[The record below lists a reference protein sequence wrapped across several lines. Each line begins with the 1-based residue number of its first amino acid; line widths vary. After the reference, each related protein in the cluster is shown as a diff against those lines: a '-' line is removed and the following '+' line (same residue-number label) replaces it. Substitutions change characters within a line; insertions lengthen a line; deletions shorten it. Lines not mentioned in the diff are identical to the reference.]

1 MSSNIRSSSVG
12 AQPRPKKLFTSRA
25 ESVAAAALDVRCACQ
40 FFQTTS
46 LLPERVNPV
55 GSRPT
60 SSLGYSS
67 RPQSRCLEHDQHIF
81 EPDLQRNNRP
91 TNELEQLQ
99 DDLGSSF
106 SFGEVIGD
114 TDYYAESVI
123 SSRPNSPTLR
133 QQPHDHQH
141 YPSDEENA
149 SPLNFPG
156 SQLSLDATINP
167 RPLQQKDPSKSV
179 LLQRRTSQMSS
190 EHLPAR
196 VAQIDPSK
204 SVLLQRR
211 ASQRSTESV
220 AIKQRDP
227 STSSLLRKRMSLSR
241 QLPEPGQ
248 FTETPYSFKPIA
260 PEPIVP
266 MIQPIV
272 QKLAAPSPP
281 ANMSYQRGPYPGE
294 AYPDHYDEPVAVV
307 EKPLPVEDE
316 KSYGIGIVELM
327 SLGTSLVQRREQRY
341 VERSNEDIRGRSRR
355 SRKEKAEKEKSD
367 KEERDRRK
375 AEAKAERE
383 PKRKD
388 DRQTP
393 EPDGQPLVSS
403 QAPQPTVEQQSTQRP
418 EEPPVQQSAPTSPLV
433 YIGQN
438 IYIQDEPNI
447 APPANM
453 EAVHQQVPQTKESPV
468 NDTAPISVVDNTKI
482 SVTANS
488 LISSL
493 MMSSRQP
500 KPVEPVAQTPEE
512 PPPVVNYHETIN
524 VPAPVIEKSKQPE
537 SSSAPFMRQRDLS
550 QSSLLRSRYSSD
562 RDAPIPGTPVIRQ
575 RDPSTSSLLRSRYS
589 MDKDQT
595 SSSPITVQ
603 PSTPFMRQRD
613 PSQSSLLRK
622 RLSESME
629 HAPPLE
635 SILAVAIA
643 TTGPFGSQQSLQHG
657 DKFIKQKDPATSSL
671 MQKRMHERSH
681 SQDNYSP
688 AEKISKTVSFEYDKQ
703 LMTGAYDANVTAS
716 KAEVM
721 QRMTK
726 MSNEMRDRM
735 DWIERTYN
743 MR

>member
-1 MSSNIRSSSVG
+1 MSSNVRSSSVG

-81 EPDLQRNNRP
+81 EPDLQRSNLP
-91 TNELEQLQ
+91 TNEFDQLQ

-106 SFGEVIGD
+106 SFGEVVGD

-149 SPLNFPG
+149 SPLNLPG
-156 SQLSLDATINP
+156 SQLSLNTSINP

-179 LLQRRTSQMSS
+179 LLQRRTSQMVS
-190 EHLPAR
+190 EHLPAH
-196 VAQIDPSK
+196 VAQIDPTK

-211 ASQRSTESV
+211 ASQRSMESV

-227 STSSLLRKRMSLSR
+227 STSSLLRKRLSQSR
-241 QLPEPGQ
+241 TLPEPGQ

-260 PEPIVP
+260 PEPIIP

-272 QKLAAPSPP
+272 QKLAAPPP
-281 ANMSYQRGPYPGE
+281 AITSYPRGPYPGE
-294 AYPDHYDEPVAVV
+294 AYPDHYDEPVVAQ
-307 EKPLPVEDE
+307 KPAPMEDE
-316 KSYGIGIVELM
+316 KSFGIGIVELL

-355 SRKEKAEKEKSD
+355 SRKEKAEKEKTD
-367 KEERDRRK
+367 KEERERRK

-383 PKRKD
+383 QKRKD
-388 DRQTP
+388 DRQMP

-403 QAPQPTVEQQSTQRP
+403 QATQQIIEQQITERA
-418 EEPPVQQSAPTSPLV
+418 EEAPAQQPAATSPLV

-438 IYIQDEPNI
+438 IYIQDQPNI

-453 EAVHQQVPQTKESPV
+453 EAQPAQQVSQAKESPLK
-468 NDTAPISVVDNTKI
+468 DTAPISVIDNTKI

-500 KPVEPVAQTPEE
+500 KPVEPVAQTSEE

-524 VPAPVIEKSKQPE
+524 VPAPVIEKTTQPE
-537 SSSAPFMRQRDLS
+537 PSVVPFMRQRDPS
-550 QSSLLRSRYSSD
+550 QSSLLRSRYSTD
-562 RDAPIPGTPVIRQ
+562 RDVPMPGTPIIRQ

-589 MDKDQT
+589 VDKEQT
-595 SSSPITVQ
+595 SSPITVQ

-629 HAPPLE
+629 PAPPPA

-643 TTGPFGSQQSLQHG
+643 TTGPFGSQQSLQHS
-657 DKFIKQKDPATSSL
+657 DNFIRQKDPTTSSL

-703 LMTGAYDANVTAS
+703 LMTGAYDASGMAS

-726 MSNEMRDRM
+726 MSTEMRDRM

>member
-1 MSSNIRSSSVG
+1 MSSNVRSSSVG

-81 EPDLQRNNRP
+81 EPDLQRSNLP
-91 TNELEQLQ
+91 ANELDQLQ
-99 DDLGSSF
+99 DDLGSAF
-106 SFGEVIGD
+106 SFGEVVGD

-133 QQPHDHQH
+133 QQPNDHQN

-156 SQLSLDATINP
+156 SQMSLDTLINP

-190 EHLPAR
+190 EHLPSCA
-196 VAQIDPSK
+196 AQIDPTK

-211 ASQRSTESV
+211 ASQRSMESV

-227 STSSLLRKRMSLSR
+227 STSSLLRKRMSQSR
-241 QLPEPGQ
+241 TLAPEPGQ
-248 FTETPYSFKPIA
+248 FTVNPYSFKPIA
-260 PEPIVP
+260 PEPIIP

-272 QKLAAPSPP
+272 QKLAAPPP
-281 ANMSYQRGPYPGE
+281 PTITNYTRGPYPGE
-294 AYPDHYDEPVAVV
+294 AYPDHYDEPVVV
-307 EKPLPVEDE
+307 ERPPPVEDE
-316 KSYGIGIVELM
+316 KSFGIGIIELL

-355 SRKEKAEKEKSD
+355 SRKEKAEKEKAD

-383 PKRKD
+383 QKRKD

-393 EPDGQPLVSS
+393 EPDGQPLVLS
-403 QAPQPTVEQQSTQRP
+403 QASQQIIEQHRTEPP
-418 EEPPVQQSAPTSPLV
+418 EEPEAQQPAPTSPMV

-438 IYIQDEPNI
+438 IYIQDQPNI

-453 EAVHQQVPQTKESPV
+453 DALPAEQVQQTKESPV
-468 NDTAPISVVDNTKI
+468 KDAAPTSVVDNTKI

-500 KPVEPVAQTPEE
+500 KPVESVLRTPEE
-512 PPPVVNYHETIN
+512 PPPVVNYHETIS
-524 VPAPVIEKSKQPE
+524 APVIERTVQPE
-537 SSSAPFMRQRDLS
+537 PASVPFMRQRDPS
-550 QSSLLRSRYSSD
+550 QSSLLRSRYSCD
-562 RDAPIPGTPVIRQ
+562 RDVPMPATPIIRQ

-589 MDKDQT
+589 VDKDQT
-595 SSSPITVQ
+595 SSPITVQ

-622 RLSESME
+622 RLSESP
-629 HAPPLE
+629 APPPA

-657 DKFIKQKDPATSSL
+657 DNFIRQKDPTTSSL
-671 MQKRMHERSH
+671 IQKRMHERSH

-688 AEKISKTVSFEYDKQ
+688 AEKITKTVSFEYDKK
-703 LMTGAYDANVTAS
+703 LMTGAYDASGMAS

-726 MSNEMRDRM
+726 MSTEMRDRM

>member
-81 EPDLQRNNRP
+81 EPDLPRSNLP
-91 TNELEQLQ
+91 ANELDLQ
-99 DDLGSSF
+99 DDLGSAF
-106 SFGEVIGD
+106 SFGEVVGD

-133 QQPHDHQH
+133 EQPHDHQH

-149 SPLNFPG
+149 SPVNFPG
-156 SQLSLDATINP
+156 SQLSLDASINP
-167 RPLQQKDPSKSV
+167 RPLQQKDPTKSV

-196 VAQIDPSK
+196 VTQIDPTR

-211 ASQRSTESV
+211 ASQRSMESV

-227 STSSLLRKRMSLSR
+227 STSSLLRKRMSQSR
-241 QLPEPGQ
+241 TLPEPGQ

-272 QKLAAPSPP
+272 QKLAAPPP
-281 ANMSYQRGPYPGE
+281 AITNYPRGPYPGE
-294 AYPDHYDEPVAVV
+294 AYPDHYDEPVKV
-307 EKPLPVEDE
+307 EKPPLAEDE
-316 KSYGIGIVELM
+316 KSYGIGIIELL

-355 SRKEKAEKEKSD
+355 SRKEKAEKEKAD

-383 PKRKD
+383 QKRKD

-393 EPDGQPLVSS
+393 EPDGQPLISNQTS
-403 QAPQPTVEQQSTQRP
+403 QQVVEQQHTAPP
-418 EEPPVQQSAPTSPLV
+418 EELPAQQPAPTSPLV

-438 IYIQDEPNI
+438 IYIQDQPNV
-447 APPANM
+447 APPTNM
-453 EAVHQQVPQTKESPV
+453 EYQSVEQVQPTKDSPV
-468 NDTAPISVVDNTKI
+468 KDTEPISVVDNTKI

-500 KPVEPVAQTPEE
+500 KPVEPVTKTPEE
-512 PPPVVNYHETIN
+512 PAPVVNYHETIT
-524 VPAPVIEKSKQPE
+524 VPAPVIEKSTQPE
-537 SSSAPFMRQRDLS
+537 SAAGPFMRQRDPS

-562 RDAPIPGTPVIRQ
+562 RDVPGTPIIRQ

-595 SSSPITVQ
+595 SSPITVQ
-603 PSTPFMRQRD
+603 SSPSFMRQRD

-622 RLSESME
+622 RLSESTE
-629 HAPPLE
+629 RAP
-635 SILAVAIA
+635 ILAVAIA

-657 DKFIKQKDPATSSL
+657 DNIVRQKDPTTSSL

-688 AEKISKTVSFEYDKQ
+688 AEKITKTVSFEYDKK
-703 LMTGAYDANVTAS
+703 LMTGAYDASGMAS

-721 QRMTK
+721 QRMKK
-726 MSNEMRDRM
+726 MSTEMRDRM